1 MLTRRAQCEMTVE
14 FLLSM
19 LEVREGIQLV
29 GIDYNPR
36 REMVTLHLKGDT
48 LPETP
53 EGQESFSIALPT
65 NEQDKK

>member
-1 MLTRRAQCEMTVE
+1 
-14 FLLSM
+14 M